1 MQVFSLERRKRIG
14 SRLKTLR
21 TKHFHKSREYM
32 EEKYKLNPN
41 SLKNI
46 EDKYPD
52 SIYIYDLCKKNPQI
66 NYDWIMEGEPH
77 PMLKESCQ

>member
-1 MQVFSLERRKRIG
+1 
-14 SRLKTLR
+14 
-21 TKHFHKSREYM
+21 M